1 MVTRL
6 DFGVVDV
13 GGRGIPRFS
22 RPVAD
27 RGSRPVTHSDTGC
40 PDGCGGVID
49 SLLPRERVRRIGV
62 PREHGP
68 LRALAG
74 PPSAHRRTGEVSQ

>member
-22 RPVAD
+22 RV
-27 RGSRPVTHSDTGC
+27 VTHSDTGC
-40 PDGCGGVID
+40 PDRCGGVID
-49 SLLPRERVRRIGV
+49 PLVPGERVRRIGV

-74 PPSAHRRTGEVSQ
+74 PPFGHRRTGEVAQ